1 MAAGNPFPGMTLAI
15 CCALGACTTTHTVS
29 FRRDIHPVLE
39 AYCLECH
46 SPPSGKGYLASGL
59 DLHSHASLM
68 RGSIYGAVV
77 TPGNSRTSILA
88 MLVEGRADPSSGCR
102 ITPPNPCRRETS
114 KTCDAG

>member
-1 MAAGNPFPGMTLAI
+1 
-15 CCALGACTTTHTVS
+15 
-29 FRRDIHPVLE
+29 
-39 AYCLECH
+39 
-46 SPPSGKGYLASGL
+46 
-59 DLHSHASLM
+59 
-68 RGSIYGAVV
+68 VV